1 MTKIRATPT
10 YFHGNNKGH
19 TISET
24 LKKTNYVFIRND
36 AHRTPLQRVYDG
48 PYKVLKRT
56 PKYFTL
62 SKNGRDEN
70 ISIDRLKAAFLA
82 NDFKMPPIVRRGR
95 PPKTRTKLGG
105 AM

>member
-10 YFHGNNKGH
+10 SFHGNNKGH

-62 SKNGRDEN
+62 SKNGNTIIIQMYHEVLILWMFIILN
-70 ISIDRLKAAFLA
+70 NNWCNLK
-82 NDFKMPPIVRRGR
+82 
-95 PPKTRTKLGG
+95 
-105 AM
+105 